1 MSNLQLKHGLIIYDS
16 ENYIGQALALLLN
29 ITTLIMNLNIQL
41 QFMRTNAAG
50 SKAKTGVIN
59 NARICKVIAYFKI
72 KIIFS
77 TQLKGNKEL
86 EFQNFNNLVINVSKR
101 LFVLIDKP

>member
-50 SKAKTGVIN
+50 SKAKAGVNN
-59 NARICKVIAYFKI
+59 NARICKVIGCFKI

-77 TQLKGNKEL
+77 TQLK
-86 EFQNFNNLVINVSKR
+86 
-101 LFVLIDKP
+101 